1 MPVRSAGKAMYR
13 RDLMA
18 STWPWRATAYLL
30 SGLPVGVVVLAVLA
44 TLIVLGVVS
53 AVALVGVPLLV
64 AATLVGLPVGAV
76 ERRRLWLVDAE
87 PIADPHQVPERP
99 GLRAWLRQRYRE
111 PATWRE
117 LGYTVLLATLLWPL
131 DLLVVGCALGVPGSL
146 LTAPAAQAL
155 GGDGEVKLLK
165 AILLTSPAAA
175 WAAVPIGVVLLVP
188 AAYLV
193 TGYGAARAALAR
205 ALLAPRDN
213 ELVRRVQDLT
223 RSRARLVDAFDAERR
238 RIERDLHDGAQQR
251 LVALGITLG
260 LARLATPAEV
270 PALMQRA
277 HDQANLALEELR
289 DLIRDIHPR
298 ILTDR
303 GLLAAVAE
311 LADRSPIPVEVD
323 VALPTRPPSAVETAA
338 YFVVCEALA
347 NAAKH
352 SGATRIQVSGRMQ
365 ADRLVVEVGD
375 DGCGGADAARGS
387 GLTGLADRIA
397 VVAGRLTLTSPPGG
411 PTLLRVELPC
421 HRTSRS
427 ESSSPRTVS

>member
-1 MPVRSAGKAMYR
+1 MPIRSAGKALRR
-13 RDLMA
+13 RDLVA
-18 STWPWRATAYLL
+18 SAWPWRATAYLL
-30 SGLPVGVVVLAVLA
+30 SGLPVGVVVLTVLT
-44 TLIVLGVVS
+44 TLIALGVVS
-53 AVALVGVPLLV
+53 AVAVVGVPLLV

-76 ERRRLWLVDAE
+76 ERRRLGLVDAE
-87 PIADPHQVPERP
+87 PIDDPHRIPERP
-99 GLRAWLRQRYRE
+99 GLRAWLHQRYRE

-117 LGYTVLLATLLWPL
+117 LGYTILLATLIWPL
-131 DLLVVGCALGVPGSL
+131 DLLVVGCALGAPGSL
-146 LTAPAAQAL
+146 ITAPAVQAL
-155 GGDGEVKLLK
+155 GGDGEVKLFK

-188 AAYLV
+188 AAYVV
-193 TGYGAARAALAR
+193 TGYGAARGALAR

-260 LARLATPAEV
+260 LARLATPADV
-270 PALMQRA
+270 PALVERA
-277 HDQANLALEELR
+277 HEQASLALEELR
-289 DLIRDIHPR
+289 DLV
-298 ILTDR
+298 R
-303 GLLAAVAE
+303 G
-311 LADRSPIPVEVD
+311 VD

-352 SGATRIQVSGRMQ
+352 SGATRIQVSGRVRANQ
-365 ADRLVVEVGD
+365 LVVEVAD

-387 GLTGLADRIA
+387 GLAGLADRIA
-397 VVAGRLTLTSPPGG
+397 VVAGRLVLTSPPGG

-421 HRTSRS
+421 HQTSRS
-427 ESSSPRTVS
+427 ELSSPRTVS